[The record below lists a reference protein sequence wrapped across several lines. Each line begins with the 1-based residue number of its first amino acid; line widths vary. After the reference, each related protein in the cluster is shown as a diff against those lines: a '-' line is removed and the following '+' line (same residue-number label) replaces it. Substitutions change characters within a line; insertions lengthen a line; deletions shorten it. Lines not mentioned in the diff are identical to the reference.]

1 MSNSHTLKSIM
12 KAHGIRAQHRL
23 GQNFLVNAGV
33 LDAIIASA
41 QAGPDDLVLEIG
53 PGLGSLTQRL
63 IRVAGRVVA
72 IELDRNL
79 VGILVKTLGA
89 DAANLEVI
97 HGDASRIDL
106 RSLLEQRLSPGQRA
120 IVAANL
126 PYYITTPLIM
136 RFLEE
141 ELPVYRMIFMVQKE
155 VAERIVSPPGS
166 KEYGALSVAVQY
178 YTEPSIIQEVGP
190 EAFLPPPDVTSAV
203 IALQVR
209 STPAVSAPRLAFFRV
224 VKAAFGQRRKNL
236 LNALSAGLQL
246 DRTHVQAL
254 LERVGIDQMRRGE
267 TLSLEEFASIA
278 RILAPEPISENV

>member
-41 QAGPDDLVLEIG
+41 QAGPDDLILEIG
-53 PGLGSLTQRL
+53 PGFGSLTQRL